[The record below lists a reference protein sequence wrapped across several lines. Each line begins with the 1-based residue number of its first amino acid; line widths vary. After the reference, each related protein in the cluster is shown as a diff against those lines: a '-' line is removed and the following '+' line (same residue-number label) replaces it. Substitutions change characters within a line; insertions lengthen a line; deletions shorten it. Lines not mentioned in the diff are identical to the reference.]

1 MRFGGKTKVFTVAVK
16 IAIADDNASIRKVL
30 RRFIESQ
37 TNWHVCGEADNGEA
51 AILLVQQQKPDVLVL
66 DLSMPGM
73 KGFDAARK
81 IALIS
86 PDTRIVLFT
95 VHASDR
101 VLKEAKGLGIRA
113 VVSKDADFT
122 LQRLLVAL
130 HEPNDTLR
138 AA

>member
-1 MRFGGKTKVFTVAVK
+1 MAVK

-30 RRFIESQ
+30 RTFIESQ
-37 TNWHVCGEADNGEA
+37 TNWHVCGEAENGEA
-51 AILLVQQQKPDVLVL
+51 AILLVQQHKPDVLVL

-73 KGFDAARK
+73 KGFDAARE
-81 IALIS
+81 IAIIS
-86 PDTRIVLFT
+86 PHTRIVLFT

-101 VLKEAKGLGIRA
+101 VIKEAKGLGIRA